1 MAMQPIDL
9 QILFSQLETV
19 AKDAAAQKDG
29 LALRGTM
36 SAAALEKKAEEKSH
50 SVNEMREGNEE
61 LESLSSYK
69 DQDSQK
75 RQGKKHAQKRDD
87 GGNEGHENQ
96 AFRDP
101 SLGNYID
108 LTG

>member
-19 AKDAAAQKDG
+19 AKDASAQKDG
-29 LALRGTM
+29 LTLRGAIN
-36 SAAALEKKAEEKSH
+36 AAALEKKSEEKSH
-50 SVNEMREGNEE
+50 SVNEMHDGSEE
-61 LESLSSYK
+61 LESLGSYEN
-69 DQDSQK
+69 QNSQK
-75 RQGKKHAQKRDD
+75 RNSKKNRNNGDAKSGKQ
-87 GGNEGHENQ
+87 Q

-101 SLGNYID
+101 SLGNFID

>member
-9 QILFSQLETV
+9 QILFSQLDNV

-29 LALRGTM
+29 LLLRGAM
-36 SAAALEKKAEEKSH
+36 NAAVLEKKAEEKSH
-50 SVNEMREGNEE
+50 SVNEMHDGSEE
-61 LESLSSYK
+61 LESLGSYK

-75 RQGKKHAQKRDD
+75 RQGRKHSQNQD
-87 GGNEGHENQ
+87 GGIGDRGKQ

-101 SLGNYID
+101 SLGNYVD

>member
-19 AKDAAAQKDG
+19 AKDTSAQKDG
-29 LALRGTM
+29 LTLRGAIN
-36 SAAALEKKAEEKSH
+36 AAAIEKKSEEKSH
-50 SVNEMREGNEE
+50 SINEMHDGGEE
-61 LESLSSYK
+61 LESLSSYEN
-69 DQDSQK
+69 QNSQK
-75 RQGKKHAQKRDD
+75 RNSKKKPQNNGDAK
-87 GGNEGHENQ
+87 NEKQQ

-101 SLGNYID
+101 SLGNFID